1 LNLDFIIDSSKD
13 AHWVFDSNRWAAHA
27 RMRVINLL
35 LWRSP
40 LGLAH
45 SQWRRGVALDAW
57 RRPFILYYERLLRLG
72 LPLTT
77 VCYDDLVRH
86 PSGQLQGICRQIGM
100 PYVPGQERFWERE
113 HHFLFGSPSV
123 RAAIRC
129 RAGCVR
135 PQAMPPDFRREFE
148 AHEPGLKV
156 DTRLQAC
163 LERLQ
168 AMTRSGAPEA
178 ADVGP
183 FGRARLALWQAGE
196 RLTRRWHRWFPAPVP
211 AD

>member
-1 LNLDFIIDSSKD
+1 
-13 AHWVFDSNRWAAHA
+13 
-27 RMRVINLL
+27 
-35 LWRSP
+35 
-40 LGLAH
+40 
-45 SQWRRGVALDAW
+45 
-57 RRPFILYYERLLRLG
+57 
-72 LPLTT
+72 
-77 VCYDDLVRH
+77 
-86 PSGQLQGICRQIGM
+86 
-100 PYVPGQERFWERE
+100 
-113 HHFLFGSPSV
+113 
-123 RAAIRC
+123 
-129 RAGCVR
+129 
-135 PQAMPPDFRREFE
+135 MPPDFRREFE